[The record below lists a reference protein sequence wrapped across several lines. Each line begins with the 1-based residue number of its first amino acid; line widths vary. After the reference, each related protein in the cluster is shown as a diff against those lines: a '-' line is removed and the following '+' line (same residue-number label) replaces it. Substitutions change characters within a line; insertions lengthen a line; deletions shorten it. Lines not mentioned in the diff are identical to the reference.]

1 MNDVGATRTITF
13 AADNP
18 GDRLLHCHMLTHA
31 ASGMKTWARVT

>member
-1 MNDVGATRTITF
+1 MNDVDATRTITF
-13 AADNP
+13 ADDNR